1 MPAKR
6 TEPTVHCHSR
16 PVAPLPQTGYVP
28 AGHDA
33 SHLAKVFAAER
44 ARLAAEAKPK
54 RGRPRKA
61 QPTDTT
67 EENTNQLRLVA

>member
-1 MPAKR
+1 MQKPR
-6 TEPTVHCHSR
+6 TEPRPHTYQR
-16 PVAPLPQTGYVP
+16 PVGAYVGS
-28 AGHDA
+28 GHDA

-61 QPTDTT
+61 QPTETT